1 LAATLVATL
10 LYVKPDTKHGTDS
23 SMLEDSDTLRGKN
36 VFVRHFE
43 RCVGVQPEGLE
54 PSTF

>member
-10 LYVKPDTKHGTDS
+10 LYDKPDTKDGTDS